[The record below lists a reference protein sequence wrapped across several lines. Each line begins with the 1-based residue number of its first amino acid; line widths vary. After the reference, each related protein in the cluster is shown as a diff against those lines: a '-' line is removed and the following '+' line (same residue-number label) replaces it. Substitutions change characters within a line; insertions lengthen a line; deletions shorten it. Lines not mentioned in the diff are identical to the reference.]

1 MADFFEN
8 LNQFLRKDFVSD
20 LKKILDNSNNLS
32 ENIISYLKKNKID
45 LNSII
50 DIEESE
56 KIINCDPI
64 QEENINLQNH
74 KNDYE
79 YLFLRLNNIENL
91 MTEIQKYLEKD
102 N

>member
-1 MADFFEN
+1 
-8 LNQFLRKDFVSD
+8 
-20 LKKILDNSNNLS
+20 
-32 ENIISYLKKNKID
+32 
-45 LNSII
+45 
-50 DIEESE
+50 E
-56 KIINCDPI
+56 KTINCDPI

-102 N
+102 K